1 MSRRRSPRAEDDSTE
16 PLDVN
21 RATNSTERRALACPD
36 AVEWQEQLLAVG
48 FNVRLR
54 NVERALIKYRETY
67 DENYPQNGGFLAYLM
82 SYLDPTGEQATDHV
96 LAERLAS

>member
-1 MSRRRSPRAEDDSTE
+1 MSRRRPPRSEDSTE

-36 AVEWQEQLLAVG
+36 AVEWQEQLLASG

-54 NVERALIKYRETY
+54 NVERALIKYREIY
-67 DENYPQNGGFLAYLM
+67 DEAHPDNGGFLAYLM